1 MAAFSFPFLPEFN
14 FRLAQFFD
22 ETHRNERALMPR
34 ISQGLARQEGERTEI
49 VLAFDPEL
57 ALKRTAER
65 QPHKSNA
72 RAAKAK

>member
-1 MAAFSFPFLPEFN
+1 
-14 FRLAQFFD
+14 
-22 ETHRNERALMPR
+22 MPR